1 MIYIREII
9 PRKFSGKSSFLISF
23 QYDPKIVEAIK
34 TLPAYYYHKKDLCW
48 EIPSDCLA
56 EALDTLTFLDNIQ
69 LILLPETEET
79 SNQGDFNLTKAEIDQ
94 LHFKP
99 FPHQVEAINY
109 GLDPRHTKWLLLDS
123 MGLGKTL
130 EIIGYAETLKSRG
143 LIDHCLIICGVD
155 SLRQNWKSEIEKF
168 SNYGVRV
175 LGEYITKTGTIRY
188 RTIPERAAE
197 LKESIPE
204 FFIVINA
211 ATLRHD
217 EVIEAFKKSKNKFGL
232 IAVDEVHRF
241 ASSTSQQGDNLLKLK
256 SDYKVAAT
264 GTLLLNSPISCYV
277 PLVWTDNDHSTL
289 TNFKAQYCKFGG
301 FGDKQIIGY
310 KNLETLREEI
320 NSCMIRRTLDQ
331 VRDDMP
337 LKNITYQVVE
347 MSDQHRKFYDAIV
360 DGVKSEA
367 DKIKLNTSNL
377 LALTTRLRQAT
388 ACPSVLTTQNIVS
401 SKVERA
407 AEIAT
412 DLLETGEKVV
422 VFSMFKESVQALATM
437 LVKYNPLICTG
448 DYTEQQIKSSVEAF
462 QNDPNSKLLIGTHQ
476 KMGTGFTLNSA
487 SYLICIDTPWT
498 DASLSQSTD
507 RIWRI
512 TNKYPAYVTILTC
525 KDTIDER
532 VREIVETK
540 KDLSD
545 YMIDGVENELAV
557 SEQLSSE
564 MRRIIQD
571 L

>member
-1 MIYIREII
+1 M
-9 PRKFSGKSSFLISF
+9 
-23 QYDPKIVEAIK
+23 
-34 TLPAYYYHKKDLCW
+34 
-48 EIPSDCLA
+48 
-56 EALDTLTFLDNIQ
+56 
-69 LILLPETEET
+69 
-79 SNQGDFNLTKAEIDQ
+79 
-94 LHFKP
+94 
-99 FPHQVEAINY
+99 
-109 GLDPRHTKWLLLDS
+109 
-123 MGLGKTL
+123 
-130 EIIGYAETLKSRG
+130 
-143 LIDHCLIICGVD
+143 
-155 SLRQNWKSEIEKF
+155 
-168 SNYGVRV
+168 
-175 LGEYITKTGTIRY
+175 GEYITKTGTIRY

-204 FFIVINA
+204 FFVVINA

-277 PLVWTDNDHSTL
+277 PLVWTENDHSIL

-437 LVKYNPLICTG
+437 LAKYNPLICTG

-487 SYLICIDTPWT
+487 SYLICIDTP
-498 DASLSQSTD
+498 
-507 RIWRI
+507 
-512 TNKYPAYVTILTC
+512 
-525 KDTIDER
+525 
-532 VREIVETK
+532 
-540 KDLSD
+540 
-545 YMIDGVENELAV
+545 
-557 SEQLSSE
+557 
-564 MRRIIQD
+564 
-571 L
+571 

>member
-1 MIYIREII
+1 M
-9 PRKFSGKSSFLISF
+9 
-23 QYDPKIVEAIK
+23 
-34 TLPAYYYHKKDLCW
+34 
-48 EIPSDCLA
+48 
-56 EALDTLTFLDNIQ
+56 DTLTFLDNIQ
-69 LILLPETEET
+69 LILLPETEES
-79 SNQGDFNLTKAEIDQ
+79 SNQGVFDLTQAEIDQ

-99 FPHQVEAINY
+99 FQHQIEAINY

-175 LGEYITKTGTIRY
+175 LGEYVTKTGTIRY

-204 FFIVINA
+204 FFVVINA

-277 PLVWTDNDHSTL
+277 PLVWTENDHSIL

-437 LVKYNPLICTG
+437 LANYNPLICTG

-512 TNKYPAYVTILTC
+512 TNKYPAYVTILIC

-540 KDLSD
+540 KALSD

>member
-1 MIYIREII
+1 M
-9 PRKFSGKSSFLISF
+9 
-23 QYDPKIVEAIK
+23 
-34 TLPAYYYHKKDLCW
+34 
-48 EIPSDCLA
+48 
-56 EALDTLTFLDNIQ
+56 
-69 LILLPETEET
+69 
-79 SNQGDFNLTKAEIDQ
+79 
-94 LHFKP
+94 
-99 FPHQVEAINY
+99 
-109 GLDPRHTKWLLLDS
+109 
-123 MGLGKTL
+123 
-130 EIIGYAETLKSRG
+130 KSRG

-175 LGEYITKTGTIRY
+175 LGEYVTKTGTIRY
-188 RTIPERAAE
+188 RTIPERATE
-197 LKESIPE
+197 LKELIPE
-204 FFIVINA
+204 FFVVINA

-217 EVIEAFKKSKNKFGL
+217 EVVEAFKKSKNKFGL

-277 PLVWTDNDHSTL
+277 PLVWTENDHSIL

-331 VRDDMP
+331 VRNDMP
-337 LKNITYQVVE
+337 LKNITYQIVE

-401 SKVERA
+401 SKIERA
-407 AEIAT
+407 AEMAT

-437 LVKYNPLICTG
+437 LANYNPLICTG

-487 SYLICIDTPWT
+487 SYLICIDTP
-498 DASLSQSTD
+498 
-507 RIWRI
+507 
-512 TNKYPAYVTILTC
+512 
-525 KDTIDER
+525 
-532 VREIVETK
+532 
-540 KDLSD
+540 
-545 YMIDGVENELAV
+545 
-557 SEQLSSE
+557 
-564 MRRIIQD
+564 
-571 L
+571 

>member
-1 MIYIREII
+1 M
-9 PRKFSGKSSFLISF
+9 
-23 QYDPKIVEAIK
+23 
-34 TLPAYYYHKKDLCW
+34 
-48 EIPSDCLA
+48 
-56 EALDTLTFLDNIQ
+56 
-69 LILLPETEET
+69 ILLPETEEN
-79 SNQGDFNLTKAEIDQ
+79 SNQGVFDLTQAEIDQ

-175 LGEYITKTGTIRY
+175 LGEYVTKTGTIRY

-204 FFIVINA
+204 FFVVINA

-277 PLVWTDNDHSTL
+277 PLVWTENDHSTL

-360 DGVKSEA
+360 AGVKSEA

-437 LVKYNPLICTG
+437 LANYNPLICTG

-557 SEQLSSE
+557 SEQLSNE
-564 MRRIIQD
+564 MRRIIQN